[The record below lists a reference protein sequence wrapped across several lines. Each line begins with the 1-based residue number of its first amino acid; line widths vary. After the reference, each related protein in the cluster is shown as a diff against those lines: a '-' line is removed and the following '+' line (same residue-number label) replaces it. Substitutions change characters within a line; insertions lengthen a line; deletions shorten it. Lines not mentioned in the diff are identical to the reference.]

1 MRRAVIGTMLAASVF
16 GTLVP
21 GSPRGVWAQTP
32 AQTAPAVPVP
42 APAVPVPAAPVASAP
57 PAVPTPS
64 NSTPGNSTPGN
75 STPGNSTPGNPT
87 PGNPTAGSPTAGSPT
102 LGIPTL
108 GIPTLGKPT
117 LGKPTISIDLSEL
130 PPLPP
135 VVPADERRQAALIA
149 TGAGAAIGILV
160 ADILTGGVLLA
171 PLGLPSA
178 STFFSAEPAVA
189 AAAPA
194 GAVAGVAPA
203 AIAGPTYSLAQQLL
217 AGVASFAA
225 AVGGGYVGSYVA
237 RAHPDLVGLPE

>member
-1 MRRAVIGTMLAASVF
+1 MRRAVIGIMLAALVF
-16 GTLVP
+16 GTVAP
-21 GSPRGVWAQTP
+21 GSPRGAWAQTLAQAALAQAAP
-32 AQTAPAVPVP
+32 AQTAPAPAPVVPVP
-42 APAVPVPAAPVASAP
+42 AAPAPVASAP
-57 PAVPTPS
+57 PAVPTPGIVTQGIATS
-64 NSTPGNSTPGN
+64 GIATSGIATPGIATS
-75 STPGNSTPGNPT
+75 
-87 PGNPTAGSPTAGSPT
+87 
-102 LGIPTL
+102 GIATSGKPA
-108 GIPTLGKPT
+108 PGKPT
-117 LGKPTISIDLSEL
+117 LSIDLAVL

-149 TGAGAAIGILV
+149 TGAGAAIGILL

-178 STFFSAEPAVA
+178 STMFSAEPAAA

-194 GAVAGVAPA
+194 AVV
-203 AIAGPTYSLAQQLL
+203 GPTYSVAQQLL